1 MRNGYSDPRIA
12 ASPRTAAHNMGLF
25 VYLNE
30 IPLSRLT
37 EGAWSAVLGIADELE
52 QIRLRHA
59 TERQAGLRV
68 Y

>member
-12 ASPRTAAHNMGLF
+12 ASPRTASHNLGLF

-30 IPLSRLT
+30 ITLSDLT
-37 EGAWSAVLGIADELE
+37 EGASRAVLGVADELE

-59 TERQAGLRV
+59 VERQAGLRV